1 MTTYYLIYF
10 IIQAME
16 ASRVRPLLKCSF
28 PEDSNEDCLSF
39 TGKKDS
45 VIAVED
51 GTDVFVGH
59 KLVLMSWF

>member
-1 MTTYYLIYF
+1 
-10 IIQAME
+10 ME